1 MVLLGVSLC
10 NGLMTGNL
18 VLNFGKMPFLKMDEN
33 GRKWSQPEKNEM
45 VVKNERKEDDERDV
59 KNGLSPEKNTNTAE
73 LPPCGCNVF
82 DRDFGIDFEK
92 SVFYFLM
99 LICLIFN
106 TGFTLFKTQK
116 NTWHVV
122 GPFRARGLKN
132 GQKGPI

>member
-1 MVLLGVSLC
+1 MQQLGPPGDC
-10 NGLMTGNL
+10 N
-18 VLNFGKMPFLKMDEN
+18 
-33 GRKWSQPEKNEM
+33 
-45 VVKNERKEDDERDV
+45 VVADT
-59 KNGLSPEKNTNTAE
+59 SSWPNTAE

>member
-1 MVLLGVSLC
+1 MQELGLLVTAMLWR
-10 NGLMTGNL
+10 T
-18 VLNFGKMPFLKMDEN
+18 PPHD
-33 GRKWSQPEKNEM
+33 P
-45 VVKNERKEDDERDV
+45 
-59 KNGLSPEKNTNTAE
+59 NTPV

>member
-1 MVLLGVSLC
+1 MQELGLLVTAMLWR
-10 NGLMTGNL
+10 TPPH
-18 VLNFGKMPFLKMDEN
+18 FP
-33 GRKWSQPEKNEM
+33 
-45 VVKNERKEDDERDV
+45 
-59 KNGLSPEKNTNTAE
+59 NTPV

-116 NTWHVV
+116 KHVACSWAISCKGSQKWTKRADLSDLITKTWNNVAV
-122 GPFRARGLKN
+122 YP
-132 GQKGPI
+132 PWSIIPST